1 LTPDSAAE
9 LMAWVFLLVASM
21 LEPAWATAIKQ
32 SDGLTKPWPSA
43 LGLTGAL
50 VSVLFLTFAM
60 KDLSAGT
67 AYAVFVGL
75 GAVGVVVA
83 GAIWLGESLTL
94 PRLFFLALILVGV
107 VGLHFVEDPA
117 GPTSP

>member
-1 LTPDSAAE
+1 
-9 LMAWVFLLVASM
+9 MAWVFLLVASM

-32 SDGLTKPWPSA
+32 SDGLTKLWPSV
-43 LGLTGAL
+43 LGLSGASI
-50 VSVLFLTFAM
+50 SVLFLTFAM

-75 GAVGVVVA
+75 GAVGVVAA

-94 PRLFFLALILVGV
+94 PRLVFLSLILIGV
-107 VGLHFVEDPA
+107 IGLHFVDDGSTTPSQV
-117 GPTSP
+117 P